1 MGTSL
6 AQGGSGYP
14 FFAPSVFEYFSGKDL
29 CSISVRRE
37 EIPDP
42 EAEKTFQKA
51 CFAPLIK
58 HCCYLSYWT
67 DMFCWLR

>member
-1 MGTSL
+1 MGTSF

-29 CSISVRRE
+29 CSISARRE

-42 EAEKTFQKA
+42 EAEKTLQKA
-51 CFAPLIK
+51 CFAPLFIILDR
-58 HCCYLSYWT
+58 YVLLAQ
-67 DMFCWLR
+67 MILN